1 MNDDA
6 AADELGGSLQLGE
19 PEALEADDDD
29 PHLLVGGGLV
39 LVSTPIGNVGDISDR
54 AKEAL
59 RRADLV
65 CCEDTRHTGRLL
77 KRLDIHATRLAAL
90 HAHNEMQKSEEIA
103 GRIRSGEVV
112 VLVCDA
118 GTPII
123 SDPGGRLVAFII
135 AEGLPVT
142 AVPGPSAVI
151 DALVLSGLPADRFTF
166 EGFLARKGGD
176 RQQQIDRIARSTA
189 TSVIYESP
197 LRLLKTLADLAQAC
211 GGERRVAVARELTKL
226 HEQIWRGT
234 LDQSLQPG
242 ELSERGE
249 QVIIVAPMTQIQSV
263 EGSEL
268 REALERLQAAGL
280 RRRDSVSAIE
290 ILLGAPH
297 REVYQMALEMGEL
310 KQ

>member
-1 MNDDA
+1 MNDETA
-6 AADELGGSLQLGE
+6 ENEPGGTSQFGAV
-19 PEALEADDDD
+19 EALDTEDGEV
-29 PHLLVGGGLV
+29 HLLVGGALV

-54 AKEAL
+54 AKESL

-77 KRLDIHATRLAAL
+77 KRLDIHATKLAAL
-90 HAHNEMQKSEEIA
+90 HAHNEMQKSTEIA
-103 GRIRSGEVV
+103 GRIRGGEVV
-112 VLVCDA
+112 ALVCDA

-142 AVPGPSAVI
+142 AVPGPCAVI
-151 DALVLSGLPADRFTF
+151 DALVLSGLPAERFTF

-189 TSVIYESP
+189 TSLIYESP
-197 LRLLKTLADLAQAC
+197 LRLLKTLGDLAEAC
-211 GGERRVAVARELTKL
+211 GSDRRVAIARELTKL

-234 LDQSLQPG
+234 LGQSLSPG

-249 QVIIVAPMTQIQSV
+249 QVIIVAPAAESQSV
-263 EGSEL
+263 EGGEL
-268 REALERLQAAGL
+268 REALERLRTAGL
-280 RRRDSVSAIE
+280 GRRDSVSAIE

-310 KQ
+310 KE